1 MKKLLY
7 LLPIF
12 LISCQKEIKIDFPT
26 GGENPI
32 VVEAYIN
39 TAYPELNY
47 VLLSKS
53 KDYGDNN
60 TEIVPVKGAS
70 VSITAGTKATDGA
83 YIWDE
88 SSTKSLTETAI
99 PNFITANLG
108 FYADPTLTLLG
119 QEEKYYR
126 LVIDA
131 DGKKDTSFTY
141 IPKMVVLDSI
151 SYEKKTDGAKEY
163 AQITIHYNDLPERGE
178 RYMDMY
184 DTTSVAM
191 PRGWADVATYR
202 LHDDI
207 TINGVYRNEL
217 RFTRYS
223 LGDTLSYYL
232 ISISEPS
239 YDFWKGIDAN
249 QGTPNPFSGM
259 YPIPFTVKSKDFIG
273 GFTGMAVSKKVVI
286 LE

>member
-1 MKKLLY
+1 MKKLIY
-7 LLPIF
+7 LLPILF
-12 LISCQKEIKIDFPT
+12 ISCQKEINIDFPT
-26 GGENPI
+26 DGENPI

-39 TAYPELNY
+39 TVYPELTY
-47 VLLSKS
+47 VLLSQS

-60 TEIVPVKGAS
+60 TNIVPIHGANI
-70 VSITAGTKATDGA
+70 SITAGTKTTDGQ

-88 SSTKSLTETAI
+88 SSAKQLTETNI
-99 PNFITANLG
+99 LTFVTANLG

-131 DGKKDTSFTY
+131 DGKRDTSVTF
-141 IPKMVVLDSI
+141 IPKTVALDSI

-163 AQITIHYNDLPERGE
+163 AQITIHYNDVIERGN
-178 RYMDMY
+178 RYLDLY
-184 DTTSVAM
+184 DTTGIAT
-191 PRGWADVATYR
+191 PRGWADVAKYR

-239 YDFWKGIDAN
+239 YEFWEGLNAN
-249 QGTPNPFSGM
+249 KGTPNPFTGM
-259 YPIPFTVKSKDFIG
+259 YPIPFTVKNKDFIG
-273 GFTGMAVSKKVVI
+273 GFTGMAVSKKVVV
-286 LE
+286 LK